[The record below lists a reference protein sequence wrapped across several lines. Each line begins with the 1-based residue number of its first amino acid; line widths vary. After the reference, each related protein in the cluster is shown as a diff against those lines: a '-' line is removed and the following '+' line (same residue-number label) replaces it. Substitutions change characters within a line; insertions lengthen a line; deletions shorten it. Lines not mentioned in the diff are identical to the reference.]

1 MVEDVF
7 RIILGVAA
15 ENSLSRIDR
24 VNVVIGE
31 YLQVKPSLFE
41 FAFDAAKDGTIA
53 SGAELQIELQPV
65 ELKCGECGRTFLL
78 KELSYKCRFCGSGQL
93 EIVKGRD
100 LFIKSL
106 EGE

>member
-7 RIILGVAA
+7 RIILGVAS
-15 ENSLSRIDR
+15 ENKIARIYK

-41 FAFDAAKDGTIA
+41 FAFDAAKEATIA
-53 SGAELQIELQPV
+53 SGAALNIVIEPLELE
-65 ELKCGECGRTFLL
+65 CGECGNIFFISDSKYECPLCQGTN
-78 KELSYKCRFCGSGQL
+78 L
-93 EIVKGRD
+93 EIIRGRD
-100 LFIKSL
+100 MYVKSI